1 MEREANYVAVGTFML
16 VVMAMAT
23 VFVLWYS
30 NARERRE
37 YQPYEVYFTG
47 SVSGLNEGST
57 VRYLGVN
64 VGRVAKIRLDTRDP
78 KRVQVLVDLEAS
90 TPIKPT
96 TLARL
101 TMQGVTGLLF
111 IDLSQATPDMHGA
124 NPEVPSERYPVIR
137 SVASDLDL
145 FLSGL
150 PELVAQAT
158 YVTNRVN
165 RLLSD
170 ENLAALNASL
180 ASMRTAAAD
189 LPTLSKDAVKLGSEL
204 RELIAQ
210 AHQTAAKLDTTM
222 DRTGPQIEATAQ
234 GLRVVADHL
243 ASTAT
248 RVDGMLARHEPD
260 LDRFATQGLG
270 DLQSLVRESRDAATE
285 VRALARSLRENP
297 ARVLYEQPAPGVA
310 IPP

>member
-16 VVMAMAT
+16 VVLAMAA

-64 VGRVAKIRLDTRDP
+64 VGRVARIRLDSRDP
-78 KRVQVLVDLEAS
+78 TRVQVLVELDAS
-90 TPIKPT
+90 TPIKQT

-111 IDLSQATPDMHGA
+111 IDLSQATDDSRGA
-124 NPEVPSERYPVIR
+124 MPAVPSERYPVIR

-158 YVTNRVN
+158 YVTNRIN
-165 RLLSD
+165 RVLSD
-170 ENLAALNASL
+170 ENIAAIGDSL
-180 ASMRTAAAD
+180 ASVRTATASLPALSRDAGKISAD
-189 LPTLSKDAVKLGSEL
+189 LRA
-204 RELIAQ
+204 LIDE
-210 AHQTAAKLDTTM
+210 AHQSATKLDTM
-222 DRTGPQIEATAQ
+222 LDRTGPEVVATAD
-234 GLRVVADHL
+234 GLRKVADHL
-243 ASTAT
+243 ASTAE
-248 RVDGMLARHEPD
+248 RVDSLMARHEPD

-297 ARVLYEQPAPGVA
+297 ARVLYEQPAPGVS

>member
-16 VVMAMAT
+16 VVIAMAT

-64 VGRVAKIRLDTRDP
+64 VGRVSKIRLDSRDP
-78 KRVQVLVDLEAS
+78 KRVQVLVELDAS

-111 IDLSQATPDMHGA
+111 IDLSQAMPDARGA
-124 NPEVPSERYPVIR
+124 MPAVPSERYPVIR

-150 PELVAQAT
+150 PELVSQAT
-158 YVTNRVN
+158 YVTNRIN
-165 RLLSD
+165 RVLSD
-170 ENLAALNASL
+170 DNIGALTDSL
-180 ASMRTAAAD
+180 ASVRTAAATLPALSRDAGRMTAD
-189 LPTLSKDAVKLGSEL
+189 LRV
-204 RELIAQ
+204 LIEQ
-210 AHQTAAKLDTTM
+210 ARQSAAKLGTM
-222 DRTGPQIEATAQ
+222 MDSSGPEVIKTAE
-234 GLRVVADHL
+234 GLRRAADHL
-243 ASTAT
+243 AAT
-248 RVDGMLARHEPD
+248 SERVDSLLARHEPD
-260 LDRFATQGLG
+260 LDRFASQGLG

-297 ARVLYEQPAPGVA
+297 ARVLYEQPAPGVS

>member
-37 YQPYEVYFTG
+37 YQPYEIYFTG

-64 VGRVAKIRLDTRDP
+64 VGRVARIRLDSRDP
-78 KRVQVLVDLEAS
+78 KRVQVIADLDAS
-90 TPIKPT
+90 TPVKST

-101 TMQGVTGLLF
+101 TMQGLTGLLF
-111 IDLSQATPDMHGA
+111 IDLSQGTTDSRGA
-124 NPEVPSERYPVIR
+124 APAVPSERFPVIR

-150 PELVAQAT
+150 PDLVAQAT

-165 RLLSD
+165 RVLSD
-170 ENLAALNASL
+170 ANIEALSKSL
-180 ASMRTAAAD
+180 ASVDQATEVLPALSRDIGHTTAD
-189 LPTLSKDAVKLGSEL
+189 LRV
-204 RELIAQ
+204 LIQQAQ
-210 AHQTAAKLDTTM
+210 QTAARLDETVGKA
-222 DRTGPQIEATAQ
+222 GPDVAATAQ

-248 RVDGMLARHEPD
+248 RIDGLMVRHEPD
-260 LDRFATQGLG
+260 LDRFATQGLT
-270 DLQSLVRESRDAATE
+270 DLQALVRESRDAAAE
-285 VRALARSLRENP
+285 VRALARSLRQNP
-297 ARVLYEQPAPGVA
+297 ARVLYEPPPAGVA

>member
-16 VVMAMAT
+16 VVIAMAT

-30 NARERRE
+30 NARERRQ

-64 VGRVAKIRLDTRDP
+64 VGRVQRIRLDSRDP
-78 KRVQVLVDLEAS
+78 KRVQVVVELDAS
-90 TPIKPT
+90 TPIKET
-96 TLARL
+96 TTARL

-111 IDLSQATPDMHGA
+111 IDLSQAAADARGV
-124 NPEVPSERYPVIR
+124 NPEVPSDRYPVIR

-165 RLLSD
+165 RMLSD
-170 ENLAALNASL
+170 DNITALGDTL
-180 ASMRTAAAD
+180 ASVKAAAANLPALSRDAGKLTGD
-189 LPTLSKDAVKLGSEL
+189 LRVLVEQAQQSAARLDAMLGKAGPNVAATAEEL
-204 RELIAQ
+204 R
-210 AHQTAAKLDTTM
+210 AA
-222 DRTGPQIEATAQ
+222 AN
-234 GLRVVADHL
+234 HL
-243 ASTAT
+243 ATTTS
-248 RVDGMLARHEPD
+248 RIDGLVSRHEPD
-260 LDRFATQGLG
+260 LDRFAAQGLG

-285 VRALARSLRENP
+285 VRSLARSLRENP
-297 ARVLYEQPAPGVA
+297 ARVLYEPPTPGVA

>member
-1 MEREANYVAVGTFML
+1 MEREANHVAVGAFML
-16 VVMAMAT
+16 VVIAMAT

-64 VGRVAKIRLDTRDP
+64 VGRVSRIRLDGRDP
-78 KRVQVLVDLEAS
+78 KRVQVIVELDKS
-90 TPIKPT
+90 TPVKPT

-111 IDLSQATPDMHGA
+111 IDLSQAQPDARGI
-124 NPEVPSERYPVIR
+124 NPEVDSDRYPVIR

-150 PELVAQAT
+150 PDLVVQAT
-158 YVTNRVN
+158 YVTDRVN

-170 ENLAALNASL
+170 DNLAAVSASL
-180 ASMRTAAAD
+180 ASVKHAAESLPALTRETASLAAD
-189 LPTLSKDAVKLGSEL
+189 LRSLTAEA
-204 RELIAQ
+204 R
-210 AHQTAAKLDTTM
+210 QTAGRVDAM
-222 DRTGPQIEATAQ
+222 VARAGPEVGATAEK
-234 GLRVVADHL
+234 LKVASDHL
-243 ASTAT
+243 AATAE
-248 RVDGMLARHEPD
+248 RVDSLLVRHETD

-270 DLQSLVRESRDAATE
+270 DLAALARESRDAATE
-285 VRALARSLRENP
+285 VKVLARALRENP
-297 ARVLYEQPAPGVA
+297 ARVIYQQPAPGVPV
-310 IPP
+310 PP

>member
-1 MEREANYVAVGTFML
+1 MEREANYVAVGAFML
-16 VVMAMAT
+16 VVIAMAT

-30 NARERRE
+30 NTRERRE

-64 VGRVAKIRLDTRDP
+64 VGRVARIRLDGRDP
-78 KRVQVLVDLEAS
+78 KRVQVIVDLDKS
-90 TPIKPT
+90 TPVKPT

-111 IDLSQATPDMHGA
+111 IDLSQAQPDARGV
-124 NPEVPSERYPVIR
+124 NPEVESDRYPVIR

-150 PELVAQAT
+150 PDLVVQAT
-158 YVTNRVN
+158 YVTDRINRV
-165 RLLSD
+165 LSD
-170 ENLAALNASL
+170 QNLAAIGDSL
-180 ASMRTAAAD
+180 ASVKAAAQSLPGLTRDTAQLAAD
-189 LPTLSKDAVKLGSEL
+189 LRALT
-204 RELIAQ
+204 AQ
-210 AHQTAAKLDTTM
+210 AQQAAGRVDGLLE
-222 DRTGPQIEATAQ
+222 RTGPDVAQ
-234 GLRVVADHL
+234 TTERLRVAADHL
-243 ASTAT
+243 ASTAE
-248 RVDGMLARHEPD
+248 RVDGLLARHEGD

-270 DLQSLVRESRDAATE
+270 DLATLARESRDAASE
-285 VRALARSLRENP
+285 VRGLARSLRENP
-297 ARVLYEQPAPGVA
+297 SRVIYQQPAPGVA